1 MNKTR
6 VRPLPA
12 IGRTAKIPLSVL
24 SGLVLVVASL
34 YWAQTF
40 LIPLALSLL
49 FTFLLTPLVAGLEK
63 FGLRRVPSVMIVVLF
78 VFSLLGGI
86 AWIVA
91 VQFTSVAN
99 QLPGY
104 QSNIRQKIVDI
115 RGAGKGGVF
124 EKVQETAKEVTEELK
139 QEPSAAQTPRE
150 VVVQGDEGTTF
161 WPVSPV
167 AAPMLE
173 RMAGAGFVIVL
184 TIFMLI
190 RRENL
195 RNRLIH
201 LLGYGR
207 LTVTTKAME
216 EAGQRI
222 SRYLIV
228 QALLNGSFGIVV
240 GGALFLFALP
250 YAILWGFLAALLRF
264 IPYIG
269 SWAAAILPTA
279 LALAVFQG
287 WLWPVLVFATIVG
300 LEIVI
305 AMILEPLLYGESA
318 GVSEVGMLVSVAFWT
333 WLWGPV
339 GLLLAMPLTVCVVV
353 IAKYMPP
360 MEFIGVLLSDGS
372 FLEPAVGYYQ
382 RLLAADRAEAKAVVA
397 TYAEKHSPAQVYD
410 DLIVPALGHAKRDL
424 FQGNVTEAELQFV
437 LQTTREILAEPIFD
451 TPVETAADKGNSSIN
466 PESEVIPSKL
476 RIIACPAR
484 DESDELG
491 LIMLRQLLDP
501 KRFDLEIVG
510 AAKLTSEILA
520 RTAETNAP
528 LLCIASLSPDG
539 LPHTRALCKRVRL
552 RFPEIK
558 ILIGQLGNGTIN
570 ANDLTAAGAD
580 KISTTMGEFRD
591 QVAQIRQVI
600 VPEVYDGKV
609 TYREVEPGNHPE
621 SGALM

>member
-1 MNKTR
+1 M
-6 VRPLPA
+6 
-12 IGRTAKIPLSVL
+12 GRTAKIPLSVL
-24 SGLVLVVASL
+24 PGLVLVIASL

-40 LIPLALSLL
+40 FIPLALSLL

-63 FGLRRVPSVMIVVLF
+63 FGLRRVPSVVVVVLL
-78 VFSLLGGI
+78 VFSLMGGI

-115 RGAGKGGVF
+115 RGVGKGGVF
-124 EKVQETAKEVTEELK
+124 EKVKETAKEVTEELK
-139 QEPSAAQTPRE
+139 NEPSAAQTPRE
-150 VVVQGDEGTTF
+150 VVVQGDETTTF
-161 WPVSPV
+161 WPFSPV

-184 TIFMLI
+184 TVFMMI

-195 RNRLIH
+195 RDRLIH

-207 LTVTTKAME
+207 LTVTTRAPE

-228 QALLNGSFGIVV
+228 QSLLNGSFGIAV
-240 GGALFLFALP
+240 GGALFFFGLP

-287 WLWPVLVFATIVG
+287 WLWPLLVFALIVG
-300 LEIVI
+300 MEIVI
-305 AMILEPLLYGESA
+305 ATILEPLLYGESA

-372 FLEPAVGYYQ
+372 FLEPAIGYYQ
-382 RLLAADRAEAKAVVA
+382 RLLAADRAEAKAIVGS
-397 TYAEKHSPAQVYD
+397 YAEKDSPAQVYD
-410 DLIVPALGHAKRDL
+410 NLMVPALGHAKRDL
-424 FQGNVTEAELQFV
+424 LQGNVSEAELQFV
-437 LQTTREILAEPIFD
+437 VQTTREILAEPIFD
-451 TPVETAADKGNSSIN
+451 TSVETAAENGNSPIN
-466 PESEVIPSKL
+466 RESEVTLSKL
-476 RIIACPAR
+476 LIIGCPAR
-484 DESDELG
+484 DESDELV
-491 LIMLRQLLDP
+491 LVMLSQLLDR
-501 KRFDLEIVG
+501 KRFELEIVG
-510 AAKLTSEILA
+510 AAQLTSEILA
-520 RTAETNAP
+520 RTAETKAA

-539 LPHTRALCKRVRL
+539 LPHTRALCKRVRR

-558 ILIGQLGNGTIN
+558 ILIARLGNGTTETD
-570 ANDLTAAGAD
+570 DLMAAGAD
-580 KISTTMGEFRD
+580 KISTTMIEFRD
-591 QVAQIRQVI
+591 QVAQISQVI
-600 VPEVYDGKV
+600 VPKPYEGE
-609 TYREVEPGNHPE
+609 TSHHEVETTNHPDRE
-621 SGALM
+621 TLM

>member
-6 VRPLPA
+6 VRAVAA
-12 IGRTAKIPLSVL
+12 IGRTAKLPLSVL
-24 SGLVLVVASL
+24 PGLILVIASL

-63 FGLRRVPSVMIVVLF
+63 FGLRRVPSVIIVVLF
-78 VFSLLGGI
+78 VFSLLGAI
-86 AWIVA
+86 AWIVT
-91 VQFTSVAN
+91 VQFTSVAH
-99 QLPGY
+99 QLPRY
-104 QSNIRQKIVDI
+104 QTNIRQKIADI
-115 RGAGKGGVF
+115 RGAGRGGAF
-124 EKVQETAKEVTEELK
+124 EKVKETAKEVTEELK
-139 QEPSAAQTPRE
+139 QEPSALRKPRE
-150 VVVQGDEGTTF
+150 VVVQGDEATTF
-161 WPVSPV
+161 WPFSPV
-167 AAPMLE
+167 AAPMLD
-173 RMAGAGFVIVL
+173 RMAGAGFVFVL
-184 TIFMLI
+184 TVFMLI

-207 LTVTTKAME
+207 LTVTTRAME

-228 QALLNGSFGIVV
+228 QSLLNGSFGIAV
-240 GGALFLFALP
+240 GGALFFIGLP

-269 SWAAAILPTA
+269 SWAAAMLPTA

-287 WLWPVLVFATIVG
+287 WLWPLLVFATIVG

-305 AMILEPLLYGESA
+305 ATILEPLLYGESA

-372 FLEPAVGYYQ
+372 FLEPAIGYYQ
-382 RLLAADRAEAKAVVA
+382 RLLAADRAEAKAIVGA
-397 TYAEKHSPAQVYD
+397 YADEHSPAQVYD
-410 DLIVPALGHAKRDL
+410 DLMVPALGRAKRDL
-424 FQGNVTEAELQFV
+424 LQGNVTEAELQFV
-437 LQTTREILAEPIFD
+437 WQTTREILAEPIFD
-451 TPVETAADKGNSSIN
+451 TPVETAAANGNSSIN
-466 PESEVIPSKL
+466 PKPELSLPKL
-476 RIIACPAR
+476 RIIGCPAR

-491 LIMLRQLLDP
+491 LVMLSQLLDR
-501 KRFDLEIVG
+501 KRFDVEIVG
-510 AAKLTSEILA
+510 AAQLTSEILA

-539 LPHTRALCKRVRL
+539 LPHTRALCKRVRR
-552 RFPEIK
+552 RFPDIK
-558 ILIGQLGNGTIN
+558 ILIGRLGNGTTKTD
-570 ANDLTAAGAD
+570 DLMAAGAD
-580 KISTTMGEFRD
+580 KISTTMIEFRD
-591 QVAQIRQVI
+591 QVAQMSQVI
-600 VPEVYDGKV
+600 VPEAYDGENSH
-609 TYREVEPGNHPE
+609 REVETTNHPDRE
-621 SGALM
+621 TFM